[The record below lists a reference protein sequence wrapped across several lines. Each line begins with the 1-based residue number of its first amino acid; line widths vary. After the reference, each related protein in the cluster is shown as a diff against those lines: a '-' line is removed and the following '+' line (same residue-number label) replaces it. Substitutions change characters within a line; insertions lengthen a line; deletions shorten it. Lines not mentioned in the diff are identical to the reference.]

1 MAISRAQMRQQ
12 IDKPGVKRNGKKTN
26 RSRKVPSIKKAN
38 GRRRNEGTGK
48 RR

>member
-26 RSRKVPSIKKAN
+26 RNRKVPSIKKAY